1 MAQVTIQIPTKPKR
15 ARKVH
20 FKEATGTVA
29 FFEIG
34 GQKVKFVLQHGHNGK
49 PESLVHYASGYVFG
63 RLNEPKLSHY
73 LARGSYATPLNDRGA
88 AETLIARA
96 VTNMGAETVLQKLA
110 SVPVI
115 NQ

>member
-1 MAQVTIQIPTKPKR
+1 MAQVTIQIPTKPKH

-34 GQKVKFVLQHGHNGK
+34 GQKVKFVLQHGHDGK

-63 RLNEPKLSHY
+63 RLNRPKLMHAVS
-73 LARGSYATPLNDRGA
+73 RGTYTSLNDREAAWTLIHDAVDAKGA
-88 AETLIARA
+88 ATL
-96 VTNMGAETVLQKLA
+96 LQILA

-115 NQ
+115 NP